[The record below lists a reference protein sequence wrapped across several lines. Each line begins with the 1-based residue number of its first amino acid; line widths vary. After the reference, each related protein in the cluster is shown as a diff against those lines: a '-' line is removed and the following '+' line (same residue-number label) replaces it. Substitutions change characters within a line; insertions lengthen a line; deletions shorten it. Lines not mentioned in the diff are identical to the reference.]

1 MQLLDGKAL
10 SQSIQLELK
19 AEVELLLAQGGRAPH
34 LVAVLVGEH
43 PASASYVR
51 NKMRACE
58 RANFRSSLKQLAADI
73 SQEELLAEIA
83 ALNQDP
89 EVDGYILQLPLPAH
103 IDEHLVTQAVA
114 PEKDVDGFH
123 PYNLGQML
131 LGEDCYLP
139 ATPMGMITL
148 LERYGIETAGKEA
161 VVIGRSNIVGR
172 PMSVLL
178 SRKHPQ
184 GDCTVTLLH
193 SRSQNMAEHCRR
205 ADIIVAAIGRANF
218 LTADMV
224 KEGAIILDVGINAV
238 DDSKAKRGYR
248 LVGDVDFDALK
259 DKVSAMTPVPGGVG
273 PMTVVSLLMNCLK
286 AYKTGAGKALENQ

>member
-19 AEVELLLAQGGRAPH
+19 AEVEQIVAQGGRPPH

-58 RANFRSSLKQLAADI
+58 RANFRSSLKKLPVDI
-73 SQEELLAEIA
+73 AQEDLLAEIA

-131 LGEDCYLP
+131 LGEDSYLP

-148 LERYGIETAGKEA
+148 LERYGMETSGKEA
-161 VVIGRSNIVGR
+161 RSDWSLEYCGSSDECIAFSQASAGQLYGYGIAQPQPKHGRTLSTGR
-172 PMSVLL
+172 YYC
-178 SRKHPQ
+178 SRYWSGQLPDRRYGERRRHYLRCGHQRHRRPQ
-184 GDCTVTLLH
+184 GQKRL
-193 SRSQNMAEHCRR
+193 SSGWRCR
-205 ADIIVAAIGRANF
+205 F
-218 LTADMV
+218 
-224 KEGAIILDVGINAV
+224 
-238 DDSKAKRGYR
+238 
-248 LVGDVDFDALK
+248 
-259 DKVSAMTPVPGGVG
+259 
-273 PMTVVSLLMNCLK
+273 
-286 AYKTGAGKALENQ
+286 